1 MFAGVEE
8 AMASIGFD
16 EKEMFWMWAL
26 VTSVLKLGN
35 ISFGA
40 AEEAAVANPGVASE
54 VAELLRFRG
63 QALIDALTTRRIK
76 AGSDWISS
84 PNTRE
89 VATNMRDGFAKAIYS
104 RVFQWLVGRIN
115 MNLFREGEGVNQAKF
130 FIGILDIFGF
140 EIFEVNSLEQLC
152 INFTNEKLQARA
164 TAGFAFC
171 ASAVEAR
178 AFHHALA
185 ASPLATGER
194 LRPLPPLAPNPPAGN
209 PARRRHST
217 PSSSRLRWR
226 RMPRRES
233 KWRWP
238 TCRRST
244 TRSASS

>member
-1 MFAGVEE
+1 M
-8 AMASIGFD
+8 
-16 EKEMFWMWAL
+16 
-26 VTSVLKLGN
+26 TSVLKLGN

-104 RVFQWLVGRIN
+104 RVFQWLVVRIN

-171 ASAVEAR
+171 ASAC
-178 AFHHALA
+178 ALA
-185 ASPLATGER
+185 RSTTRSPPRRSPLASDCARCRRSRPTRPRATLLAGDIQHRRLPGCDGGECR
-194 LRPLPPLAPNPPAGN
+194 GGS
-209 PARRRHST
+209 RR
-217 PSSSRLRWR
+217 
-226 RMPRRES
+226 
-233 KWRWP
+233 WRWP